1 MWHMHLV
8 EIIGLWNL
16 NTTPSPFASL
26 MQDTYIYQYD

>member
-8 EIIGLWNL
+8 EIGLWNL